1 MVDDPGPTTLSVL
14 TVTPDGGLWI
24 FTTTCALEWYISL
37 KRERTLRRELAT
49 HALMCAALPQPSVK
63 RATHGAACAP
73 GVCRPPV

>member
-49 HALMCAALPQPSVK
+49 HAPMCAALPQPSVK
-63 RATHGAACAP
+63 RATHGAAVCARR
-73 GVCRPPV
+73 V